1 MSADDFLSFLCEKL
15 DSITLHSFIAKKQSQ
30 YLKELK
36 EELSQNQVIVLVDFA
51 ENHNFLVQDEVQSYH
66 WNSQQCTLHPV
77 IIYYQLVNQV
87 VEQSLCIIF
96 DDLTHD
102 VSFVYKVMSESI
114 SLNKKL
120 IQKLKKYIHYFS
132 DGCAG
137 QYKKEKHFLN
147 LCLHKIDFNV
157 DCVWNFF
164 ATSHAKSPCDG
175 IGGTVKKQATKA
187 SL

>member
-15 DSITLHSFIAKKQSQ
+15 DSITVHSFIAKKQSQ
-30 YLKELK
+30 CLKELK

-102 VSFVYKVMSESI
+102 VLFVYKVMSESI

-120 IQKLKKYIHYFS
+120 IQKLKKYTIS
-132 DGCAG
+132 QMDVLDST
-137 QYKKEKHFLN
+137 KRKNIFLTYAFI
-147 LCLHKIDFNV
+147 K
-157 DCVWNFF
+157 
-164 ATSHAKSPCDG
+164 
-175 IGGTVKKQATKA
+175 
-187 SL
+187 

>member
-1 MSADDFLSFLCEKL
+1 M
-15 DSITLHSFIAKKQSQ
+15 
-30 YLKELK
+30 
-36 EELSQNQVIVLVDFA
+36 

-96 DDLTHD
+96 DDLSHD

-120 IQKLKKYIHYFS
+120 IQKLKKYTIS
-132 DGCAG
+132 QMDVLDST
-137 QYKKEKHFLN
+137 KRKNIFLTYAFI
-147 LCLHKIDFNV
+147 K
-157 DCVWNFF
+157 
-164 ATSHAKSPCDG
+164 
-175 IGGTVKKQATKA
+175 
-187 SL
+187 